1 TFLAMLLRLLNEGL
15 DLVEGLLRNI
25 EGATGIALRRAWF
38 RLRLGSCGAHLR
50 VEPGVHIQGAS
61 AIHLGD
67 NVWIDRGV
75 HLIAVGKRPRPE
87 PGNST
92 SVSAASPGEL
102 TIGSLSHVGVNTVIQ
117 ALGGVRIGDGFTTSA
132 GAKIYSRSNVPTG
145 CRHGT
150 HPSAEPAPSYR
161 STPVELGSNVWLGL
175 NVCVFGC
182 SIGDDV
188 FVRANSVLL
197 GRHDGNS
204 VLTGDPAAAIG
215 PRFPEGRTA
224 AGQ

>member
-1 TFLAMLLRLLNEGL
+1 MLLRLLNEGL

-38 RLRLGSCGAHLR
+38 RLRLGSCGTHLR

-75 HLIAVGKRPRPE
+75 HLIAAGKHPRPE

-92 SVSAASPGEL
+92 SVSPGEL
-102 TIGSLSHVGVNTVIQ
+102 TIGSLSHIGVNTVIQ

-132 GAKIYSRSNVPTG
+132 GAKIYSRSNVPSG
-145 CRHGT
+145 CRRGT

-175 NVCVFGC
+175 NVCVLGC

-188 FVRANSVLL
+188 FVRANSVLI
-197 GRHDGNS
+197 GRHGGNS
-204 VLTGDPAAAIG
+204 VLAGDPAVAIR
-215 PRFPEGRTA
+215 PRFPDDGA
-224 AGQ
+224 VAGE